1 MDFRLIARQLSNS
14 NSDHGI
20 LAHWVLTIPILL
32 VVAAF
37 SFPQIDLYG
46 PSPDEFYSMN
56 NAGWLVNGPFTTLD
70 VIRSLY
76 NNSPNQTP
84 AYFIALSLW
93 GQLTSYDLA
102 TGRVL
107 TVLFGLLSLAIAY
120 RLARDFVAPI
130 AGIFAL
136 VIVSSNAFYNFYI
149 TELRM
154 YPLLFCAAGLVL
166 WLYLR
171 IVYRIPNAKH
181 RDYVALGAAVYF
193 LVNVHAYSFTFLL
206 TLSTYHLLFVPRN
219 QKWKT
224 VIRSVCLAL
233 LLFAPWVIVL
243 ITRGIERAS
252 PVLDDVKAGNWE
264 ALATWLSL
272 ATNGQPL
279 LTLISLVGLALGV
292 KAFVYI
298 RCLT

>member
-1 MDFRLIARQLSNS
+1 MYNS
-14 NSDHGI
+14 
-20 LAHWVLTIPILL
+20 
-32 VVAAF
+32 
-37 SFPQIDLYG
+37 
-46 PSPDEFYSMN
+46 
-56 NAGWLVNGPFTTLD
+56 GWLVNGPFTTLD

-93 GQLTSYDLA
+93 GQVTSYNLA

-107 TVLFGLLSLAIAY
+107 TVFFGLLSLAIVY

-136 VIVSSNAFYNFYI
+136 VIVASNAFYNFYI

-154 YPLLFCAAGLVL
+154 YPLLLCAAGLVL

-206 TLSTYHLLFVPRN
+206 TLAPIICCLCQETRSGRLLYA
-219 QKWKT
+219 
-224 VIRSVCLAL
+224 RSVWPAN
-233 LLFAPWVIVL
+233 LFAPWVIVL

-252 PVLDDVKAGNWE
+252 PVLDDVKAGSWE
-264 ALATWLSL
+264 CTRHLA
-272 ATNGQPL
+272 
-279 LTLISLVGLALGV
+279 
-292 KAFVYI
+292 
-298 RCLT
+298 